1 MPDRLTHN
9 RFWQVSPRFC
19 CSVEHTSELY
29 QNFTNTSAR
38 LSTPLGRINL
48 KTADQFVLNC
58 KTLFPG
64 RELRATKFEA
74 FALTA
79 VVVRV
84 NNRCRVGPDTTG
96 SEPCP
101 QEIRRLCER
110 VGWYRTSRQAGFDRQ
125 RAASR
130 RGTLHRFYFA
140 GSCSASRVD

>member
-9 RFWQVSPRFC
+9 RFSR
-19 CSVEHTSELY
+19 SVPDSVAQWRTPELY

-101 QEIRRLCER
+101 QKSADYVNGL
-110 VGWYRTSRQAGFDRQ
+110 VGTAP
-125 RAASR
+125 
-130 RGTLHRFYFA
+130 L
-140 GSCSASRVD
+140 